1 MAMAF
6 RLIILALVP
15 LLATVLAAPSLPS
28 SNDTDLDALLAF
40 KARLSDPL
48 GVLRNSWATNVSFCR
63 WVGVS
68 CGRRQRHRVT
78 ALELPGVPLHGQ
90 LAPHLGNL
98 SFLSVLNLTSSN
110 LVGSIPA
117 DLGRLRR
124 LRRLNLAHNSLSH
137 SIPSTFGNLTGL
149 QVLDLGSNMLSGQ
162 IPTEMQ
168 GLRNLAYIALHANYL
183 SGPIPAHLFNNTP
196 LLSYVSFGNNSL
208 SGSIPDSVSSLP
220 MLDFL
225 GLQRNQLSGPV
236 PSAIFNMSR
245 LRMLYMASNNLTGPV
260 PSSNGSLSL
269 PMLQVISLSQNY
281 FTGLIPSGLASCKNI
296 RIISL
301 SQNFFT
307 GPVPAWLGE
316 LPFLSGLLAG
326 GNELVGQIPHV
337 LGNLTMLTRLDL
349 SFCKLNGEI
358 PIELSKL
365 RQLNILELS
374 SNGLTGSFPAFL
386 GNLTSLTAIGL
397 ALNLLTGSVP
407 ATLGNMRS
415 LQLLDLGSNRFQ
427 GELGF
432 LDGLSNCR
440 ELRLVNLQVNDF
452 SGGLPDYTGNLS
464 KKLVIFDA
472 TGNKLTGGIPSTI
485 SNLSGVSSLILM
497 NNQLSQS
504 IPESITTME
513 NLERIDISGNS
524 FVGPIPAQIG
534 MLKRLVQLFL
544 YNNKFSGSIP
554 DGLGNLTLLE
564 YISLSYNNLSSHVP
578 TSLFL
583 LNNLVELNLSHNSL
597 TGALPFDLGHM
608 KQINKIDLSNNNLV
622 GSLPDSFGQLRML
635 TYLSLS
641 HNSFQNS
648 IPYSFR
654 NLISLGTLDLSSN
667 NFSGTIPKYLTNL
680 TYLTSL
686 NLSFNEL
693 QGSIPDEGV
702 FRNITLQSLIGNFGL
717 CGAPCLGF
725 LPCLGNSHPVNNGHL
740 LKFLLPSFALT
751 LAAMAMCLYLLIRR
765 NNLKQGEVTP
775 AADGVDPVSHRLV
788 SYHEVARATEN
799 FNEDNLLG
807 VGSFG
812 KVFKGQLDDGLV
824 VAIKVLNM
832 QFEQAVRSFDA
843 ECQVLRMAR
852 HRNLIRILNTCSN
865 LDFRALLLQ
874 YMPNG
879 SLETHLHT
887 ENSEPLG
894 FIKRLDIMLGVSEA
908 MEYLHHHHCQ
918 VVLHRDL
925 KPSNVLLD
933 EDMTV
938 HVADFGIA
946 KLLGDDNSMVSAS
959 MPGTIGYMA
968 PGTCLVRP
976 CLGNSFAKKL
986 AAISLLLWLANAVN
1000 FFLSCTE
1007 LAYMGKASRKSDVF
1021 SFGIM
1026 LLEVF
1031 TCRRPTNP
1039 MFLGESSLRQWV
1051 SRAFPARLVHVVD
1064 EKLLQGEEMNT
1075 TTSALASSACK
1086 GDFLVSTFELGL
1098 DCSADSSDQRP
1109 SMSDVVARLR
1119 NIKKD
1124 CSACVAAKKKRS
1136 QRH

>member
-40 KARLSDPL
+40 KAQLSDPL

-63 WVGVS
+63 WVGMS
-68 CGRRQRHRVT
+68 CGRRQSHRVT

-124 LRRLNLAHNSLSH
+124 LRRLNLAHNNLSH
-137 SIPSTFGNLTGL
+137 SIPSTFGNITGL
-149 QVLDLGSNMLSGQ
+149 QVLDVSGNMLSGQ

-183 SGPIPAHLFNNTP
+183 SGQIPTHLFNNTP

-208 SGSIPDSVSSLP
+208 SGSIPDSVGSLP

-260 PSSNGSLSL
+260 PGSNGSLSL

-281 FTGLIPSGLASCKNI
+281 FTGPIPSGLASCKNI

-326 GNELVGQIPHV
+326 GNELVGQIPRV

-374 SNGLTGSFPAFL
+374 SNGLTGSFPTFL

-440 ELRLVNLQVNDF
+440 ELRLINLQVNDF

-464 KKLVIFDA
+464 KKLVSFDA

-524 FVGPIPAQIG
+524 FVGPIPARIG

-578 TSLFL
+578 ASLFL

-717 CGAPCLGF
+717 CGAPRLGF
-725 LPCLGNSHPVNNGHL
+725 LPCLDNSHSVNNGHL

-751 LAAMAMCLYLLIRR
+751 LPAIAICLYLLIRR
-765 NNLKQGEVTP
+765 NSLKQGEVTP
-775 AADGVDPVSHRLV
+775 AADGVHPVSHRLV

-812 KVFKGQLDDGLV
+812 KVFKGQMDDGLV

-887 ENSEPLG
+887 ENSEPPG

-925 KPSNVLLD
+925 KPSNVLFD
-933 EDMTV
+933 EDMTA

-946 KLLGDDNSMVSAS
+946 KLLGDDNSMFSAS
-959 MPGTIGYMA
+959 MPGTIGYM
-968 PGTCLVRP
+968 PP
-976 CLGNSFAKKL
+976 
-986 AAISLLLWLANAVN
+986 
-1000 FFLSCTE
+1000 E

-1031 TCRRPTNP
+1031 TGKRPTNP

-1051 SRAFPARLVHVVD
+1051 SRAFPARLVDVVD
-1064 EKLLQGEEMNT
+1064 EKLLQGEEMNRRGFHHETNT
-1075 TTSALASSACK
+1075 TTLTLPSTACK

-1098 DCSADSSDQRP
+1098 DCSADSNEQRP

-1124 CSACVAAKKKRS
+1124 CSASAAAKKGS
-1136 QRH
+1136 QQH